1 MGVARGALVQTECA
15 CGNMTASLG
24 RDKQGRKVY
33 RNICNQCH
41 RRGRSKK
48 GNHCEW
54 PGCTFVIE
62 DRIQL
67 DVDHKD
73 GNRANN
79 NPDNVWTLCA
89 NHHRLKTKQNKD
101 GVYGQPKLP

>member
-1 MGVARGALVQTECA
+1 MNANGAIIQRLCA
-15 CGNMTASLG
+15 CGNLTTSKG
-24 RDKQGRKVY
+24 RDKYGRTTY
-33 RNICNQCH
+33 RSVCNTCH
-41 RRGRSKK
+41 RRGRSFK
-48 GNHCEW
+48 GDHCEW
-54 PGCTFVIE
+54 PGCNFIIE

-79 NPDNVWTLCA
+79 DPNNVWTLCA

-101 GVYGQPKLP
+101 GAYGRPKRD